1 MHTPEKILSEL
12 KSKKYA
18 SVYFL
23 QGEEPYYIDS
33 ISNYVEN
40 NVLSE
45 SEKDFNLFI
54 LYGKDVDMSMVLSNA
69 RRFPVMAQRQVVIVR
84 EAQEIK
90 DIVKETGQKQLE
102 AYIQKPLQSTIL
114 VFCYKKLLDGRKRI
128 AQKLKELD
136 LLVHSKKIYD
146 NQIPGWITSYLRSK
160 GFSINTKATIML
172 AEFVGS
178 NLSRL
183 ANEIDKLLINLKE
196 KTEINEDI
204 INRYI
209 GISKEYN
216 VFELQNALIKK
227 DTYKSNQIVNYFD
240 ANPKKNPVIPII
252 SILFQFFTKVMLVHQ
267 FSPPNSPPNSPP
279 KSPQRGDFLTP
290 LAKGKSD
297 GKVPPLG
304 GFRGAVV
311 RGADLAGLLAVNP
324 YFIKD
329 YLLASKNY
337 PLTKLTRIIHH
348 FAQADLRAKGIIGG
362 NISEGQILK
371 ELVFKILH

>member
-18 SVYFL
+18 PVYFL

-33 ISNYVEN
+33 ISNYIEN

-45 SEKDFNLFI
+45 SEKDFNLFV

-69 RRFPVMAQRQVVIVR
+69 MRFPVMAQRQVVIVR

-90 DIVKETGQKQLE
+90 DIGKETGQKQLE

-136 LLVHSKKIYD
+136 LLVLSKKIYD
-146 NQIPGWITSYLRSK
+146 NQIPGWITGYLRSK
-160 GFSINTKATIML
+160 GLSINTKATIML
-172 AEFVGS
+172 AEYVGS

-183 ANEIDKLLINLKE
+183 ANEIDKLLINVKE

-204 INRYI
+204 IQRYI

-227 DTYKSNQIVNYFD
+227 DTYKSNQIINYFD

-252 SILFQFFTKVMLVHQ
+252 SILFQFFTKVMLIHQ
-267 FSPPNSPPNSPP
+267 SKQ
-279 KSPQRGDFLTP
+279 KSEQY
-290 LAKGKSD
+290 
-297 GKVPPLG
+297 
-304 GFRGAVV
+304 
-311 RGADLAGLLAVNP
+311 LAGLLAVNP

-337 PLTKLTRIIHH
+337 PLNKLTGIIHH
-348 FAQADLRAKGIIGG
+348 LAQADLRAKGIIGG
-362 NISEGQILK
+362 NIAGGQILK
-371 ELVFKILH
+371 ELVFRILH

>member
-18 SVYFL
+18 PIYFL
-23 QGEEPYYIDS
+23 QGEEPYYIDL
-33 ISNYVEN
+33 ISNYIEN

-54 LYGKDVDMSMVLSNA
+54 LYGKDVDMSIVLSNA

-136 LLVHSKKIYD
+136 LLVHSKKTYD

-160 GFSINTKATIML
+160 GLSINTKATIML

-183 ANEIDKLLINLKE
+183 ANEIDKLLINMKPVTDGHARPLQ
-196 KTEINEDI
+196 INEDI
-204 INRYI
+204 IQRYI

-252 SILFQFFTKVMLVHQ
+252 SILFQFFTKVMLIHQ
-267 FSPPNSPPNSPP
+267 SKQ
-279 KSPQRGDFLTP
+279 KSEQY
-290 LAKGKSD
+290 
-297 GKVPPLG
+297 
-304 GFRGAVV
+304 
-311 RGADLAGLLAVNP
+311 LAGLLAVNP
-324 YFIKD
+324 YFIRD

-337 PLTKLTRIIHH
+337 PLNKLTGIIHH
-348 FAQADLRAKGIIGG
+348 LAEADLRAKGIIGG
-362 NISEGQILK
+362 NIAGGQILK
-371 ELVFKILH
+371 ELVFRILH